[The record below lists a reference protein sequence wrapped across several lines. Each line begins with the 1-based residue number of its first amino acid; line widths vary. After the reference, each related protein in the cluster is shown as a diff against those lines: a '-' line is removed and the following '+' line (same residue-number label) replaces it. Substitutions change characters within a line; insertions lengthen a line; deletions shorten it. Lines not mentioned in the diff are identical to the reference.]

1 MEGKTKWENN
11 RERRCEGVRFVL
23 LGQGNV
29 LWLVLV
35 FIVLNFHFTRPFVI
49 QGGGAFVIEH
59 IATVILNGML
69 TT

>member
-1 MEGKTKWENN
+1 MEEWKK

-29 LWLVLV
+29 FWLVLV
-35 FIVLNFHFTRPFVI
+35 FILFNFHFTRSFGI
-49 QGGGAFVIEH
+49 QGSIAFVIEH